1 MTKETVVAETV
12 VVGIDGS
19 TDSSAALRW
28 ALDYAGQRAAK
39 VRVVHVWTPVPW
51 YEELPLYRQNELAL
65 DRARSA
71 EQAAKRTAETLRALT
86 TVPAGVEASVI
97 EGAPGAA
104 LVDVSRDAA
113 LLVVG
118 ATGRGGAEGSNTSR
132 VGATA
137 RYVTRHA
144 VCPVTVVSHD
154 RHPASSG
161 VLHYRNLPVSL
172 AVPAAVMS

>member
-1 MTKETVVAETV
+1 MAETV

-19 TDSSAALRW
+19 TDSAAALRW
-28 ALDYAGQRAAK
+28 ALDYAGQRAAN

-51 YEELPLYRQNELAL
+51 YEELSRDQQQELEC

-71 EQAAKRTAETLRALT
+71 EQAAKRTAETLRALK
-86 TVPAGVEASVI
+86 VAPADVEASVV
-97 EGAPGAA
+97 EGAPGTA
-104 LVDVSRDAA
+104 LVEVSRDAA

-118 ATGRGGAEGSNTSR
+118 ATGRGGADSGNTSR

-144 VCPVTVVSHD
+144 ICPVTVVSHD
-154 RHPASSG
+154 RQPELAE
-161 VLHYRNLPVSL
+161 VLRYRVVP
-172 AVPAAVMS
+172 VPATACS

>member
-1 MTKETVVAETV
+1 MAETV

-19 TDSSAALRW
+19 TDSAAALRW
-28 ALDYAGQRAAK
+28 ALDYAGQRGAN

-51 YEELPLYRQNELAL
+51 YDELSCDQRDELAC

-71 EQAAKRTAETLRALT
+71 EQGATRTGETLRALKA
-86 TVPAGVEASVI
+86 VPVGVAASVV

-104 LVDVSRDAA
+104 LVEVSRAAA

-118 ATGRGGAEGSNTSR
+118 ATSRGRADDGNPSQ

-137 RYVTRHA
+137 RYATRHA
-144 VCPVTVVSHD
+144 VCPVTWSATTGI
-154 RHPASSG
+154 RSRPCCASKKCRSP
-161 VLHYRNLPVSL
+161 LR
-172 AVPAAVMS
+172 